1 MQAGVDGGSLLGLSF
16 LVSYLRHHLPL
27 KLLLVGLSVEANF
40 RTPALRRRRA
50 RRRRFTI
57 EVLNMLTILLRI
69 DFPLLSLYSGQVA
82 LIWCSLC
89 ICELFNF
96 ASQAGIQVE
105 RLDRRLRT
113 MLFPATEASRPLS
126 LLNKMKR
133 PKRRRASTSGLLLLL
148 HCRKLP
154 LI

>member
-40 RTPALRRRRA
+40 RTLVIGGRGA
-50 RRRRFTI
+50 RSRGFLI
-57 EVLNMLTILLRI
+57 EVLDMLTILLRI
-69 DFPLLSLYSGQVA
+69 YFPFLSLDPGQVA

-105 RLDRRLRT
+105 RFDRRL
-113 MLFPATEASRPLS
+113 
-126 LLNKMKR
+126 
-133 PKRRRASTSGLLLLL
+133 
-148 HCRKLP
+148 
-154 LI
+154 